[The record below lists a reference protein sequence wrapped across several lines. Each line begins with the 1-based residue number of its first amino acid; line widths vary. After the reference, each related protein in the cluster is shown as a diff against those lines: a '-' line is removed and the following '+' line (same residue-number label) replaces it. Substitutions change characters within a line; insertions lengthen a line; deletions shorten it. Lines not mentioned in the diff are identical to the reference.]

1 MGKEIEKSRGGASE
15 AARRAAGKASDFIR
29 EEAKSAIPA
38 ARRAAALVAKV
49 FERNSG
55 GSIVGG
61 R

>member
-1 MGKEIEKSRGGASE
+1 MSEGGGTSGRGASE
-15 AARRAAGKASDFIR
+15 VARRAVDTAGEFVR

-38 ARRAAALVAKV
+38 ARRAATHAEKV